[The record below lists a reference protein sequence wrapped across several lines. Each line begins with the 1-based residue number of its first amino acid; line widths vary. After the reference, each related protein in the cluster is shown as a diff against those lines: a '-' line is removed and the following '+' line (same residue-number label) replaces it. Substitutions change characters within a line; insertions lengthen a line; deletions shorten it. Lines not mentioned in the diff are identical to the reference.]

1 MYAVIQVGSYQ
12 YKVSPGTKIETEL
25 LDVEKG
31 KAFPVEKV
39 LVFAQDNDVRIG
51 QPVLKDVQVTAQ
63 VINHIKDDKK
73 VSYKYRLR
81 KDSAW
86 KKGHRQ
92 NLTVLNI
99 KSIEAK

>member
-12 YKVSPGTKIETEL
+12 YKVSEGSKIETER
-25 LDVEKG
+25 LDAEKG
-31 KAFPVEKV
+31 KTIPIDKV
-39 LVFAQDNDVRIG
+39 LAYVKENDVRIG
-51 QPVLKDVQVTAQ
+51 QPSLPDVKVTAQ
-63 VINHIKDDKK
+63 VIAQFKDERKI
-73 VSYKYRLR
+73 SYKYRKR

-92 NLTVLNI
+92 EMTLLTI